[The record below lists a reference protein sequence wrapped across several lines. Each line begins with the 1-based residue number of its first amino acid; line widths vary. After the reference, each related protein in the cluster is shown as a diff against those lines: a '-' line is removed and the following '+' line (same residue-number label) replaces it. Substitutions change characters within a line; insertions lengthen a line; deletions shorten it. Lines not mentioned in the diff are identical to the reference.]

1 MPHLHQ
7 LQPGETVDLSA
18 LSTDGRDFCD
28 DRKAAEK
35 EFEELRNE
43 LIELQP
49 RLYAEGK
56 QKLLIILQALDA
68 GGKDGTIR
76 KVFCGVNPQGVHVSN
91 FRAPSHRELSRDYLW
106 RVHRDVPGAGQIGV
120 FNRSQYGDV
129 LVVRVDKLV
138 PESVWQ
144 QRYEQ
149 INNFEKLLH
158 ETGTRILKFYLHI
171 SKEEQKERLQ
181 ARIDKPH
188 KNFKFDPGDLVKR
201 RQWDEYIPAYEDA
214 LTRCT
219 TEWAPWYVIP
229 ADRKWYRNLAI
240 TRVIVETLREMD
252 PQFPRVD
259 FDPQEIVI
267 D

>member
-7 LQPGETVDLSA
+7 LQPGEAVDLSA

-35 EFEELRNE
+35 EFEKLRDE
-43 LIELQP
+43 LIDLQP
-49 RLYAEGK
+49 RLYAESK
-56 QKLLIILQALDA
+56 QKLLIVLQALDA

-76 KVFCGVNPQGVHVSN
+76 KVFCGVNPQGVRVAG
-91 FRAPSHRELSRDYLW
+91 FRGPSQEELSRDYLW
-106 RVHRDVPGAGQIGV
+106 RIHRDVPAAGQIGI
-120 FNRSQYGDV
+120 FNRSHYGDV
-129 LVVRVDKLV
+129 LVVRVDHLV
-138 PESVWQ
+138 PEPVWQ

-149 INNFEKLLH
+149 INNFEKLLY

-171 SKEEQKERLQ
+171 SKQEQKERLQ
-181 ARIDKPH
+181 ARLDKPH
-188 KNFKFDPGDLVKR
+188 KNFKFDAGDLAKR
-201 RQWDEYIPAYEDA
+201 RQWDEYIAAYEAA

-240 TRVIVETLREMD
+240 ARIIVETLRDMD
-252 PQFPRVD
+252 PQFPRVE
-259 FDPQEIVI
+259 FDQHQIII

>member
-1 MPHLHQ
+1 MPQLHQ
-7 LQPGETVDLSA
+7 IQPGQRVDLST

-28 DRKAAEK
+28 DRKSAEE
-35 EFEELRNE
+35 EFKNLRDE

-56 QKLLIILQALDA
+56 QKLLIVLQALDA

-76 KVFCGVNPQGVHVSN
+76 KVFSGVNPQGVRVVG
-91 FRAPSHRELSRDYLW
+91 FRAPSLHELSRDYLW
-106 RVHRDVPGAGQIGV
+106 RVHREVPATGQIGV
-120 FNRSQYGDV
+120 FNRSHYGDV

-138 PESVWQ
+138 SEAVWQ

-149 INNFEKLLH
+149 INHFEKLLH

-171 SKEEQKERLQ
+171 SKDEQKERLQ
-181 ARIDKPH
+181 ARIDNPDKH
-188 KNFKFDPGDLVKR
+188 FKFDIDDLAER
-201 RQWDEYIPAYEDA
+201 RQWDEYIAAYEDA

-219 TEWAPWYVIP
+219 SEWAPWYVIP
-229 ADRKWYRNLAI
+229 ADRKWYRNLAV
-240 TRVIVETLREMD
+240 TRIIVETLRDMD
-252 PQFPRVD
+252 PQYPHVN
-259 FDPQEIVI
+259 FDPDQIVI

>member
-1 MPHLHQ
+1 MTHLHQ
-7 LQPGETVDLSA
+7 LQPGEAVDLSA
-18 LSTDGRDFCD
+18 LSTDGADFCD
-28 DRKAAEK
+28 DRKSAEK
-35 EFEELRNE
+35 EFEKLRDE

-56 QKLLIILQALDA
+56 QKLLIVLQALDA
-68 GGKDGTIR
+68 GGKDGAIR
-76 KVFCGVNPQGVHVSN
+76 KVFRGVNPQGVRVAN
-91 FRAPSHRELSRDYLW
+91 FRAPSPRELSRDFLW

-120 FNRSQYGDV
+120 FNRSHYGDV
-129 LVVRVDKLV
+129 LVVRVDNLV
-138 PESVWQ
+138 PEPVWR

-149 INNFEKLLH
+149 INHFEKLLH

-171 SKEEQKERLQ
+171 SRDEQKERLQ
-181 ARIDKPH
+181 ARIDKPDKH
-188 KNFKFDPGDLVKR
+188 FKFDIEDLSKR
-201 RQWDEYIPAYEDA
+201 RQWDEYIAAYEEA

-219 TEWAPWYVIP
+219 TPWAPWHVIP

-240 TRVIVETLREMD
+240 TRVIVETLRDMD

-259 FDPQEIVI
+259 FDPHDLVI